1 MLSYSL
7 APVDGFIIKS
17 APALLIWVVWLWFRL
32 HGTDWSDKAREL
44 CFVAA
49 KLIHT
54 ESADPLSL
62 SLRHVFLFKSC
73 SCAFLFFFP
82 LSLSGCLLGLCSYWS
97 SLCVC
102 FFFYTFWVNLHL
114 FLYLNA
120 DVIVLRA
127 QWRADS
133 VCGACTLGAFQIFWC
148 LSFCLFKQ
156 SSRESL
162 SLCASDFMRA

>member
-1 MLSYSL
+1 MLSYSP

-54 ESADPLSL
+54 ESTDPLSL

-82 LSLSGCLLGLCSYWS
+82 LSLWMPFRPLLLLVITLCLVFL
-97 SLCVC
+97 
-102 FFFYTFWVNLHL
+102 LHL
-114 FLYLNA
+114 LSKTPPLFIPKCRCNC
-120 DVIVLRA
+120 VTSS
-127 QWRADS
+127 DS

-162 SLCASDFMRA
+162 SLCASDFTRA